1 MGLDQFLSAKK
12 VISGGQWST
21 DYERRIHAEII
32 SAVDASEIVG
42 DDHPYV
48 TVDITV
54 AQWRKANAIH
64 NWFVDNVQGGEDD
77 CGKYSV
83 SHEELWNLHE
93 VCLKVLG
100 EFGWGETVNGEWLS
114 ERGSAYAEVHLP
126 TTEGFFFGNT
136 KYDEWYLEG
145 LRYTVDQLWKLLTEF
160 IPSKGWSF
168 EYSSSW

>member
-12 VISGGQWST
+12 FISGSQWST

-77 CGKYSV
+77 CGSYSV
-83 SHEELWNLHE
+83 SHEELWNLHDL
-93 VCLKVLG
+93 CLKVLS
-100 EFGWGETVNGEWLS
+100 EFVEGETVNGEWVS
-114 ERGSAYAEVHLP
+114 ERGIAYAEVHLP
-126 TTEGFFFGNT
+126 TTENFFLVVTN
-136 KYDEWYLEG
+136 YDEWYLEG
-145 LRYTVDQLWKLLTEF
+145 LRYTKDQLWKLLSEF
-160 IPSKGWSF
+160 IPSKGWVF